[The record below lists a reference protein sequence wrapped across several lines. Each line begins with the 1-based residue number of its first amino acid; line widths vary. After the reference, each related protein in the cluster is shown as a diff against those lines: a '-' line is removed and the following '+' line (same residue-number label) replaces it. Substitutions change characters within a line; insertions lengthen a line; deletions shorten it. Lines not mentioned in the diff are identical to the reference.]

1 MDRGA
6 PESAGPVAIATFV
19 NPALSV
25 ATKRELSN
33 TAKLSVFKSVF
44 VPILTYG
51 HESWVILRP
60 TPLHGPTI
68 LAQLTC
74 PRETWTKTC
83 YHSAIGIIVNAT
95 IT

>member
-1 MDRGA
+1 VDRGA

-19 NPALSV
+19 NPVLSV

-51 HESWVILRP
+51 HESWVMSER
-60 TPLHGPTI
+60 I
-68 LAQLTC
+68 LAQVQEPNLDFCEEST
-74 PRETWTKTC
+74 
-83 YHSAIGIIVNAT
+83 V
-95 IT
+95 

>member
-1 MDRGA
+1 M
-6 PESAGPVAIATFV
+6 AIGEEKCLKV
-19 NPALSV
+19 
-25 ATKRELSN
+25 
-33 TAKLSVFKSVF
+33 
-44 VPILTYG
+44 
-51 HESWVILRP
+51 LRP
-60 TPLHGPTI
+60 TPLHGPTA